1 MNILSLFDGMSCGQ
15 IALNR
20 LGLKIDNYFSS
31 EIEKSPQNV
40 TRYNFPNTN
49 FLGDVRLVDV
59 STLPKI
65 DLLIGGSPCQS
76 FSFAGKRLGMSTKSK
91 EEIYSLDR
99 YLELKNEGFEFEGQS
114 YLFWEYMRILID
126 LRKINPNIKFL
137 LENVIMTK
145 KWEKVLSSA
154 IGVPSFEINSNLVS
168 AQNRRRLYW
177 TNISNNLK
185 QPKNKNIFLED
196 ILENLSFPNKATIL
210 GRRLGEDGKRKDN
223 DKSIPITQCLEVRDT
238 NRHKSNC
245 LTTVSKDNVLT
256 TLPIGRHPGVYTNKL
271 PYRNYTC
278 VECER
283 LQTVIDNYTQFGID
297 INGKKVVISDSAR
310 RKMLGNGWTVEVIV
324 HILSYFKNV

>member
-185 QPKNKNIFLED
+185 QPKNKNIFLVD
-196 ILENLSFPNKATIL
+196 NFQISKHNLKKNLDLNSA
-210 GRRLGEDGKRKDN
+210 
-223 DKSIPITQCLEVRDT
+223 
-238 NRHKSNC
+238 
-245 LTTVSKDNVLT
+245 
-256 TLPIGRHPGVYTNKL
+256 KL
-271 PYRNYTC
+271 
-278 VECER
+278 
-283 LQTVIDNYTQFGID
+283 
-297 INGKKVVISDSAR
+297 
-310 RKMLGNGWTVEVIV
+310 
-324 HILSYFKNV
+324 KNII